1 MSRNNQSHH
10 SIQFGR
16 PSKKSAALS
25 EFVLAIDNLSIEG
38 NGVGKHLGKTVFVEG
53 AIPGEE
59 IQVKINKTHK
69 SYDQAAIINIEKPSV
84 HRIEPACEHYQQCGG
99 CQLQHIEV
107 SAQLAYKEQAV
118 LSLLN
123 KTVKAQPI
131 ATIAPLASA
140 PLHYR
145 RSARIGIN
153 QRKSTDTNQSI
164 VGFRRK
170 FSNKLL
176 QVSKCIVLPENISGL
191 FDQLRKT
198 IDQIDNAKS
207 ITHIEYQQGEEQGAL
222 TFRCKSILKDGDI
235 KALAQMLTL
244 FNLQGFLRYDDELVS
259 ISADKSP
266 LYYRVNNIKVAF
278 QPGDFLQVNQD
289 INTQMITRAIDWLA
303 LSTSDKVLDLFSGL
317 GNFSL
322 PIAQK
327 VQQLIGVEGSA
338 DMVQRAA
345 DNARLNQIDNCQFF
359 QADLAATVDGQP
371 WLNMNVNKLILDP
384 PRAGA
389 SELIS
394 NLFATEQ
401 SQHISHILYV
411 ACDPSSLARDAK
423 QLSLLGYQIDKFCV
437 MDMFPN
443 TTHIES
449 MALFTKSAVT
459 KAKKAPVKTKSKKKK
474 LFA

>member
-1 MSRNNQSHH
+1 
-10 SIQFGR
+10 
-16 PSKKSAALS
+16 
-25 EFVLAIDNLSIEG
+25 
-38 NGVGKHLGKTVFVEG
+38 
-53 AIPGEE
+53 
-59 IQVKINKTHK
+59 
-69 SYDQAAIINIEKPSV
+69 
-84 HRIEPACEHYQQCGG
+84 
-99 CQLQHIEV
+99 
-107 SAQLAYKEQAV
+107 
-118 LSLLN
+118 
-123 KTVKAQPI
+123 
-131 ATIAPLASA
+131 
-140 PLHYR
+140 
-145 RSARIGIN
+145 
-153 QRKSTDTNQSI
+153 
-164 VGFRRK
+164 
-170 FSNKLL
+170 
-176 QVSKCIVLPENISGL
+176 
-191 FDQLRKT
+191 
-198 IDQIDNAKS
+198 
-207 ITHIEYQQGEEQGAL
+207 
-222 TFRCKSILKDGDI
+222 
-235 KALAQMLTL
+235 
-244 FNLQGFLRYDDELVS
+244 
-259 ISADKSP
+259 
-266 LYYRVNNIKVAF
+266 
-278 QPGDFLQVNQD
+278 
-289 INTQMITRAIDWLA
+289 
-303 LSTSDKVLDLFSGL
+303 VLDLFSGL

-449 MALFTKSAVT
+449 MALFTRSAVT

>member
-38 NGVGKHLGKTVFVEG
+38 SGVGKHLGKTVFVEG

-59 IQVKINKTHK
+59 VQVKIDKTHK
-69 SYDQAAIINIEKPSV
+69 SYDQASIINIEKPSA

-107 SAQLAYKEQAV
+107 GAQLAYKEQAV
-118 LSLLN
+118 LSLLK

-131 ATIAPLASA
+131 ATIAPLTSA

-164 VGFRRK
+164 VGFRRR

-176 QVSKCIVLPENISGL
+176 QVSKCIVLPEHISGL
-191 FDQLRKT
+191 FDQLRES
-198 IDQIDNAKS
+198 IDQIENAKS

-222 TFRCKSILKDGDI
+222 TFRCKSILKNEDI
-235 KALAQMLTL
+235 QALAQMLST
-244 FNLQGFLRYDDELVS
+244 FNLQGFLRYDDKLVA

-266 LYYRVNNIKVAF
+266 LYYSVDALKIAF

-289 INTQMITRAIDWLA
+289 INTQMISRAIDWLA
-303 LSTSDKVLDLFSGL
+303 LTTTDKVLDLFSGL

-322 PIAQK
+322 PIAK
-327 VQQLIGVEGSA
+327 RVQQLIGVEGSE
-338 DMVQRAA
+338 DMVQRAN
-345 DNARLNQIDNCQFF
+345 DNAHLNQIDNCQFF
-359 QADLAATVDGQP
+359 QADLASTVENQP
-371 WLNMNVNKLILDP
+371 WLNANVNKLILDP
-384 PRAGA
+384 PRSGA

-401 SQHISHILYV
+401 SSNISHILYV

-423 QLSLLGYQIDKFCV
+423 HLYQLGYQIEKFCV

-449 MALFTKSAVT
+449 MALFTKATVIKT
-459 KAKKAPVKTKSKKKK
+459 KKTAVKTNSKKKK